1 MLPTMPSAM
10 TQESTGSAILY
21 TSTGSFVALP
31 PLGRNTGV
39 YVAGDTCTTKL
50 DLHAGQTGRE
60 TTHSP
65 FVVTVEFSDV
75 RGFILSCWIFL
86 EDIFVTEFKI
96 LENFGTCFSI
106 WSVASQVAI
115 V

>member
-1 MLPTMPSAM
+1 
-10 TQESTGSAILY
+10 
-21 TSTGSFVALP
+21 VALP